1 MALLSNRDAAMRVS
15 VSRIGL
21 RLAFIL
27 AMAAAVGLASD
38 RPLLGFAHALE
49 LCGYFMSLGAMVRA
63 VLNREQPQGD
73 SISGWDEAVG
83 FGFVALAAHVAIGV
97 LR

>member
-38 RPLLGFAHALE
+38 RPLLGFAQALE

-63 VLNREQPQGD
+63 VVNREQPQGAN
-73 SISGWDEAVG
+73 ISGWDEAVG
-83 FGFVALAAHVAIGV
+83 FGFVALAAHVAIGL

>member
-1 MALLSNRDAAMRVS
+1 MALLSNRDAEMRVC

-21 RLAFIL
+21 RLAFML

-38 RPLLGFAHALE
+38 RQLLGFAHALE
-49 LCGYFMSLGAMVRA
+49 LCGYFMSLGAMARA
-63 VLNREQPQGD
+63 MVNREQPQAA
-73 SISGWDEAVG
+73 SISGWDEAVC
-83 FGFVALAAHVAIGV
+83 FGFVALAAHVAIGL